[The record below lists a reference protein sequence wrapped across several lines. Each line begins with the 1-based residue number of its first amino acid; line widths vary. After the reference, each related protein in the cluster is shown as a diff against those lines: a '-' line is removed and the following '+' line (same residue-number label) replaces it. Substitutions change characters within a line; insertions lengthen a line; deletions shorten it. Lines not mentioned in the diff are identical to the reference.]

1 MLLLTNSVLPGE
13 IRLYKGIKI
22 EALRIPCKD

>member
-1 MLLLTNSVLPGE
+1 MQPLTNSVLPSE

>member
-1 MLLLTNSVLPGE
+1 MQLLANSVLPCE
-13 IRLYKGIKI
+13 IPLYKGIKS